1 VPVPAPTDRDSAN
14 QDSAENAVAEGDGA
28 KGSPA
33 AGAAQAPPAL
43 LERLAAV
50 QGMGPGRRRLVVLL
64 PQLGDFD
71 SLEYAQ
77 ALAGALP
84 KLEAAGIAL
93 LAIGIGNQESCERF
107 CAFTGFPRERLLVD
121 AEPQLHQALGLYAG
135 LTQAGGPWPNL
146 LLMCAGIG
154 SPGTLAEV
162 LRGYTG
168 DRSAPQ
174 RIADDETIQA
184 GPLPPI
190 RGSFFARAGGSG
202 FLRPFELATVRLQNM
217 AEVLG
222 HWRTYVPRDDFL
234 TQRGGTFLLETDDS
248 LLYRHLD
255 QGILGFS
262 ATMARPLGFLD
273 PWMG

>member
-1 VPVPAPTDRDSAN
+1 MPVPAPTDRDSAN

-84 KLEAAGIAL
+84 QLEAAGIAL
-93 LAIGIGNQESCERF
+93 LAIGIGNQESRERF

-121 AEPQLHQALGLYAG
+121 PEPQLHRALGLYAG
-135 LTQAGGPWPNL
+135 LTQLGGPWPNL

-234 TQRGGTFLLETDDS
+234 TQRGGTFLLDADDS

-273 PWMG
+273 PWLG